1 MSDHAGF
8 GWVLLVL
15 GLVIAGV
22 GLVWI
27 LAPSIPWLG
36 RLPGDIRIE
45 RENFR
50 FYFPLVTCLL
60 LSLLLSLV
68 LWLVR
73 RFRGGDRIRRR
84 VVPGLTK
91 VEQAGTDPLLAIGR
105 RALFVRAP
113 KGGLASASSSHASFD
128 GCSTK
133 GLLLRK
139 LEGAPPGCRRRC
151 GRRRPGLPR
160 RQVRGR

>member
-1 MSDHAGF
+1 MSDHADF

-50 FYFPLVTCLL
+50 FYFPLARCLL

-68 LWLVR
+68 VWVIRL
-73 RFRGGDRIRRR
+73 FRG
-84 VVPGLTK
+84 
-91 VEQAGTDPLLAIGR
+91 
-105 RALFVRAP
+105 
-113 KGGLASASSSHASFD
+113 
-128 GCSTK
+128 
-133 GLLLRK
+133 
-139 LEGAPPGCRRRC
+139 
-151 GRRRPGLPR
+151 
-160 RQVRGR
+160 

>member
-1 MSDHAGF
+1 MTDHAGF
-8 GWVLLVL
+8 GWMLLVL

-60 LSLLLSLV
+60 LTVVLSLV
-68 LWLVR
+68 LWVVR
-73 RFRGGDRIRRR
+73 WLRG
-84 VVPGLTK
+84 
-91 VEQAGTDPLLAIGR
+91 
-105 RALFVRAP
+105 
-113 KGGLASASSSHASFD
+113 
-128 GCSTK
+128 
-133 GLLLRK
+133 
-139 LEGAPPGCRRRC
+139 
-151 GRRRPGLPR
+151 
-160 RQVRGR
+160 